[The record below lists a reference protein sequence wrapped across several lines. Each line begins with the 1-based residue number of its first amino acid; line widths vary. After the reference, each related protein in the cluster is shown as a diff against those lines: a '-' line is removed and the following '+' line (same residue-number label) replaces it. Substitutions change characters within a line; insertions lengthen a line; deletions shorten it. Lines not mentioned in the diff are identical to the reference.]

1 MSNSEKVVRGAFGSL
16 RIRQFAVVVLGV
28 IDGLVLLG
36 ITYSMQKIIDAL
48 ILGKEGNVDTY
59 LYLFF
64 RTARGVGAVDVF
76 FAVSFAFV
84 EFYGGFRNPTQAVR

>member
-48 ILGKEGNVDTY
+48 ILGKGM
-59 LYLFF
+59 
-64 RTARGVGAVDVF
+64 
-76 FAVSFAFV
+76 
-84 EFYGGFRNPTQAVR
+84 

>member
-1 MSNSEKVVRGAFGSL
+1 MIIPLDWKSKMSNSEKVVRGAFGSL

-48 ILGKEGNVDTY
+48 ILGKGM
-59 LYLFF
+59 
-64 RTARGVGAVDVF
+64 
-76 FAVSFAFV
+76 
-84 EFYGGFRNPTQAVR
+84 